1 MSELLLTRMTA
12 TLSELKQNPIATV
25 ASAEG
30 LPIAIIRKSL
40 NSPVSEKHAHG
51 ELCSSCAYLLF
62 GAGLKHHLF
71 SYFWKSVVF
80 VVCFCWKSVVF

>member
-1 MSELLLTRMTA
+1 MSELLLTRMTT

-51 ELCSSCAYLLF
+51 ELCSPCAYFFLELGENIIYFLIFGKVLF
-62 GAGLKHHLF
+62 L
-71 SYFWKSVVF
+71 WCVF
-80 VVCFCWKSVVF
+80 VGKV